1 MPVEISLA
9 KPTDDAENSSTIG
22 IIKAFGEPPISD
34 DDSIN
39 DDYIYNETDD
49 D

>member
-1 MPVEISLA
+1 MSVEISLA

-22 IIKAFGEPPISD
+22 ITKEFDEPPISD